1 MKTESHQVVTTDV
14 ETGALRARYGLLL
27 TAMAPLVPQI
37 LGSAF
42 NIWYNATVIEPMFTP
57 ALRQRFFATVVIYNA
72 VIYPIGVYLWLKRI
86 FSFGDLLHRLSL
98 VGSAR
103 RADSRTLSGQCGVP
117 TSEAVTQ
124 ARRRLI
130 HLPWFAAAICGVAWF
145 LCIPVFIGALL
156 QVQNPLDPRLLW
168 HLPISFCVSGFIAV
182 THSFFLVELASQWG
196 LFPIFFRDERADR
209 TPNIFTLSMRGRGIV
224 WAVSASICPIAS
236 LLLLVLAPRSPA
248 TNAAWLAVF
257 VGVIGIAFGIV
268 TALMMSRLVAKPID
282 QLRSAAD
289 AVSRGNLGVDLSRAG
304 ARRADEFGRL
314 LCEFDQMVR
323 ELRDKEKLRQTFGL
337 HVGRRAAER
346 ILARDPGLSG
356 VEEEITVMFVDM
368 RSWTARASAS
378 PPAEIVEIMN
388 DFFRVS
394 VRAVEEEHRGMVN
407 KYLGDGFM
415 AIFGAGDSGSN
426 HACDAVSAGCEILRA
441 VKGLNDELAA
451 KKRAPIQIGIGIH
464 SGPAIVG
471 SVGSP
476 QRLEFTAIGN
486 TVNVASRIQG
496 LTKTVGRPLL
506 ITAAVRDR
514 AGDSFVFE
522 ELPPQEV
529 RGVDGRVMI
538 FAVMLPGAANP
549 KSQSSNSKDRD
560 HGLHGWH

>member
-1 MKTESHQVVTTDV
+1 MTTEV
-14 ETGALRARYGLLL
+14 ERGALRARYGLLL
-27 TAMAPLVPQI
+27 TALAPLVPQI

-42 NIWYNATVIEPMFTP
+42 NIWYNATVVEPMFTP
-57 ALRQRFFATVVIYNA
+57 ALRQRFFATVILYNA
-72 VIYPIGVYLWLKRI
+72 VVYPIGVYLWLKRI
-86 FSFGDLLHRLSL
+86 FSFRHLLRRLSE
-98 VGSAR
+98 VKSAR
-103 RADSRTLSGQCGVP
+103 RGERVPELGVAS
-117 TSEAVTQ
+117 SESLTQ

-145 LCIPVFIGALL
+145 LCIPVFISALL
-156 QVQNPLDPRLLW
+156 RVQNPLDPRLLW

-196 LFPIFFRDERADR
+196 LFPVFFRDQRADR
-209 TPNIFTLSMRGRGIV
+209 TPNIFTLSLRGRGIV

-257 VGVIGIAFGIV
+257 VGVIGIAFGIF

-282 QLRSAAD
+282 QLRTAAD
-289 AVSRGNLGVDLSRAG
+289 AVSRGNLAVDLSRAG

-314 LCEFDQMVR
+314 LSEFDQMVR
-323 ELRDKEKLRQTFGL
+323 ALRDKEKLRQTFGL
-337 HVGRRAAER
+337 HVGRRAAEQ

-368 RSWTARASAS
+368 RSWTARASVS

-394 VRAVEEEHRGMVN
+394 VRVVEEEHRGMVN

-415 AIFGAGDSGSN
+415 AIFGAGETDSK

-441 VKGLNDELAA
+441 VKGLNDELAV
-451 KKRAPIQIGIGIH
+451 KERAPIQIGIGIH

-476 QRLEFTAIGN
+476 QRLEFTAMGN
-486 TVNVASRIQG
+486 TVNIASRIQG
-496 LTKTVGRPLL
+496 LTKMVGRPLL
-506 ITAAVRDR
+506 VTAAVRER
-514 AGDSFVFE
+514 AGNSFDFE
-522 ELPPQEV
+522 ELSAQEV
-529 RGVDGRVMI
+529 RGIEGRVMI
-538 FAVMLPGAANP
+538 FAV
-549 KSQSSNSKDRD
+549 RV
-560 HGLHGWH
+560 

>member
-1 MKTESHQVVTTDV
+1 MKIGQMRLPGTSACAH
-14 ETGALRARYGLLL
+14 YGLLL
-27 TAMAPLVPQI
+27 TALAPVVPQI

-42 NIWYNATVIEPMFTP
+42 NIWYNKTIVEPLLTP
-57 ALRQRFFATVVIYNA
+57 VLKQRFDRTWVLYTIAAFL
-72 VIYPIGVYLWLKRI
+72 IGLLLWLRRI
-86 FSFGDLLHRLSL
+86 LSFRDLFHRLSQA
-98 VGSAR
+98 GSAR
-103 RADSRTLSGQCGVP
+103 CADEAPRLRDGVP
-117 TSEAVTQ
+117 TGESLTQ

-130 HLPWFAAAICGVAWF
+130 HLPWFAAAICGVGWF
-145 LCIPVFIGALL
+145 LCIPVFLGALL
-156 QVQNPLDPRLLW
+156 QVQSPLDARLLW

-182 THSFFLVELASQWG
+182 TNSFFLVELASHWG
-196 LFPIFFRDERADR
+196 LFPVFFRDARADR
-209 TPNIFTLSMRGRGIV
+209 TPNIFTLSLRGRGLM
-224 WAVSASICPIAS
+224 WAISASICPIAS
-236 LLLLVLAPRSPA
+236 LLLLMFAPPLSGI
-248 TNAAWLAVF
+248 NAQWFALF
-257 VGVIGIAFGIV
+257 VGGVGIVFGIF
-268 TALMMSRLVAKPID
+268 TALMLSWLVAKPID

-289 AVSRGNLGVDLSRAG
+289 AVSRGKFDVVLPVT
-304 ARRADEFGRL
+304 RADEFGRL
-314 LCEFDQMVR
+314 LGEFDHMVR
-323 ELRDKEKLRQTFGL
+323 ELKEKEKLRQTFGL

-356 VEEEITVMFVDM
+356 VEEEITIMFVDM

-415 AIFGAGDSGSN
+415 AIFGAGESGSN
-426 HACDAVSAGCEILRA
+426 HAGDAVSSGCEILRA
-441 VKGLNDELAA
+441 VNQLNEELAA
-451 KKRAPIQIGIGIH
+451 KGRAPIQIGIGIH

-476 QRLEFTAIGN
+476 QRLEFTAMGN

-506 ITAAVRDR
+506 VTAAVRHR

-529 RGVDGRVMI
+529 RGIEERVMI
-538 FAVMLPGAANP
+538 FAVELPRQQIPNP
-549 KSQSSNSKDRD
+549 QTQIPNNESKSKPQN
-560 HGLHGWH
+560 GTEF

>member
-1 MKTESHQVVTTDV
+1 MNISRTNIGSS
-14 ETGALRARYGLLL
+14 ARQQYGLLL
-27 TAMAPLVPQI
+27 TALGPVVPQI

-42 NIWYNATVIEPMFTP
+42 NIWYNATVIEPMLTP
-57 ALRQRFFATVVIYNA
+57 ALRQRFFATVIVYNA
-72 VIYPIGVYLWLKRI
+72 LVYPIGVYLWLKRI
-86 FSFGDLLHRLSL
+86 FSFRDLFHRLQTNP
-98 VGSAR
+98 GG
-103 RADSRTLSGQCGVP
+103 DPDESGLQ
-117 TSEAVTQ
+117 ELTQ

-145 LCIPVFIGALL
+145 LCIPVFIGALI

-182 THSFFLVELASQWG
+182 THTFFLVELASQWG
-196 LFPIFFRDERADR
+196 LFPAFFRDERADR
-209 TPNIFTLSMRGRGIV
+209 TPNIFTLSLRGRGIV

-257 VGVIGIAFGIV
+257 VGVIGIAFGIF

-289 AVSRGNLGVDLSRAG
+289 AVSRGNLAVDLSRAG

-426 HACDAVSAGCEILRA
+426 HAGDAVMSGCEILRA
-441 VKGLNDELAA
+441 VSQLNEELAA
-451 KKRAPIQIGIGIH
+451 KGRAPIQIGIGIH

-471 SVGSP
+471 SVGTP
-476 QRLEFTAIGN
+476 QRLEFTAMGN
-486 TVNVASRIQG
+486 TVNIASRIQG
-496 LTKTVGRPLL
+496 LTKTVSRSLL
-506 ITAAVRDR
+506 VTKAVRDR
-514 AGDSFVFE
+514 AGDSFLFE

-529 RGVDGRVMI
+529 RGIEGRVMI
-538 FAVMLPGAANP
+538 FGVTLPTAAGP
-549 KSQSSNSKDRD
+549 KSQIPNPKTD
-560 HGLHGWH
+560 

>member
-1 MKTESHQVVTTDV
+1 MTTEV
-14 ETGALRARYGLLL
+14 ERGARRARYGLLL
-27 TAMAPLVPQI
+27 TALAPLIPQI

-57 ALRQRFFATVVIYNA
+57 ALRQRFFATVVAYNA
-72 VIYPIGVYLWLKRI
+72 VVYPIGVYLWLKRI
-86 FSFGDLLHRLSL
+86 FSFRDLFHRLSEI
-98 VGSAR
+98 GSAR
-103 RADSRTLSGQCGVP
+103 RADSRTLSGQRGVP
-117 TSEAVTQ
+117 TSESLTQ

-130 HLPWFAAAICGVAWF
+130 HLPWFAAAICGLAWF

-196 LFPIFFRDERADR
+196 LFPTFFRDARADR
-209 TPNIFTLSMRGRGIV
+209 TPNIFTLSLRGRGIA
-224 WAVSASICPIAS
+224 WAISASICPIAS

-257 VGVIGIAFGIV
+257 VGVIGIAFGIF

-282 QLRSAAD
+282 ELRTAAD
-289 AVSRGNLGVDLSRAG
+289 AVSRGNLAVDLSHAG

-356 VEEEITVMFVDM
+356 VEEEISVMFVDM
-368 RSWTARASAS
+368 RSWTARASVS

-415 AIFGAGDSGSN
+415 AIFGAGDSDSD
-426 HACDAVSAGCEILRA
+426 HACDAVSAGCEILSA

-451 KKRAPIQIGIGIH
+451 KERAPIQIGIGIH
-464 SGPAIVG
+464 SGLAIVG

-476 QRLEFTAIGN
+476 QRLEFTAMGN

-506 ITAAVRDR
+506 VTAAVRDR
-514 AGDSFVFE
+514 AGDSFTFE

-529 RGVDGRVMI
+529 RGIEGRVMI
-538 FAVMLPGAANP
+538 FAV
-549 KSQSSNSKDRD
+549 RI
-560 HGLHGWH
+560 

>member
-1 MKTESHQVVTTDV
+1 VTTGV
-14 ETGALRARYGLLL
+14 ERGVLRAHYGLLL
-27 TAMAPLVPQI
+27 TALAPVIPQI

-42 NIWYNATVIEPMFTP
+42 NIWYNKTIIEPLLTP
-57 ALRQRFFATVVIYNA
+57 LLKQRFDRTWVFYTIAA
-72 VIYPIGVYLWLKRI
+72 FLIGLLLWLRRI
-86 FSFGDLLHRLSL
+86 FSFRGWLHRLQDQSAEAL
-98 VGSAR
+98 DHPNGSGLQEL
-103 RADSRTLSGQCGVP
+103 T
-117 TSEAVTQ
+117 E

-130 HLPWFAAAICGVAWF
+130 HLPWFAAAICGVGWF

-168 HLPISFCVSGFIAV
+168 HLPISFCLSGFIAV
-182 THSFFLVELASQWG
+182 THSFFLVELASHWG
-196 LFPIFFRDERADR
+196 LFPIFFRDARADR
-209 TPNIFTLSMRGRGIV
+209 TPNIFTLSLRGRGIM
-224 WAVSASICPIAS
+224 WAISASICPIAS
-236 LLLLVLAPRSPA
+236 LLLLMFAPPSSGI
-248 TNAAWLAVF
+248 NAEWFALF
-257 VGVIGIAFGIV
+257 VGGVGIVFGIF
-268 TALMMSRLVAKPID
+268 TALMLSWLVAKPID

-289 AVSRGNLGVDLSRAG
+289 AVSRGKFDVGLPVT
-304 ARRADEFGRL
+304 RADEFGRL
-314 LCEFDQMVR
+314 LGEFDHMVR
-323 ELRDKEKLRQTFGL
+323 ELKEKEKLRQTFGL

-368 RSWTARASAS
+368 RSWTARASTS

-426 HACDAVSAGCEILRA
+426 HACDAVSAGREILRA

-451 KKRAPIQIGIGIH
+451 KGRAPIQIGIGIH

-506 ITAAVRDR
+506 VTEAVRDR
-514 AGDSFVFE
+514 AGDSFKFE
-522 ELPPQEV
+522 ELSPQEV
-529 RGVDGRVMI
+529 RGIDGRVMI
-538 FAVMLPGAANP
+538 FAVAV
-549 KSQSSNSKDRD
+549 
-560 HGLHGWH
+560 

>member
-1 MKTESHQVVTTDV
+1 MKISRI
-14 ETGALRARYGLLL
+14 GAGTLPRERYGLLL
-27 TAMAPLVPQI
+27 TALAPVIPQI

-42 NIWYNATVIEPMFTP
+42 NIWYNATVIEPMLTP
-57 ALRQRFFATVVIYNA
+57 ALRQRFFATVVVYNA
-72 VIYPIGVYLWLKRI
+72 IVYPIGASLWVRRI
-86 FSFGDLLHRLSL
+86 FSFRDLCYRLQAKAGDQTPPLEEL
-98 VGSAR
+98 
-103 RADSRTLSGQCGVP
+103 
-117 TSEAVTQ
+117 TQ

-130 HLPWFAAAICGVAWF
+130 HLPWFAASISGAAWF
-145 LCIPVFIGALL
+145 LCIPVFVGALL

-168 HLPISFCVSGFIAV
+168 HLLISFCVSGFIAV

-196 LFPIFFRDERADR
+196 LFPAFFHDERADR
-209 TPNIFTLSMRGRGIV
+209 TPNIFTLSLRGRGIV
-224 WAVSASICPIAS
+224 WAISASICPIAS
-236 LLLLVLAPRSPA
+236 LLLLLLAPRSPA

-257 VGVIGIAFGIV
+257 VGVIGIAFGIC
-268 TALMMSRLVAKPID
+268 TALMMSRLVATPID
-282 QLRSAAD
+282 QLRAAAD
-289 AVSRGNLGVDLSRAG
+289 AVSHGNLAVDLSRAG

-337 HVGRRAAER
+337 HVGKRAAER

-356 VEEEITVMFVDM
+356 VEEEISVMFVDM

-415 AIFGAGDSGSN
+415 AIFGAGDSSSN
-426 HACDAVSAGCEILRA
+426 HACDAVSAGCGILRA
-441 VKGLNDELAA
+441 VEGLNEELANQ
-451 KKRAPIQIGIGIH
+451 KRAPIKIGIGIH

-476 QRLEFTAIGN
+476 ERLEFTAIGS
-486 TVNVASRIQG
+486 TVNIASRIQG
-496 LTKTVGRPLL
+496 LTKTVDQPLL
-506 ITAAVRDR
+506 VTEAVRER
-514 AGDSFVFE
+514 SSDSFVFE

-529 RGVDGRVMI
+529 RGIEGRAVI
-538 FAVMLPGAANP
+538 FAVMV
-549 KSQSSNSKDRD
+549 
-560 HGLHGWH
+560 

>member
-1 MKTESHQVVTTDV
+1 MTTAV
-14 ETGALRARYGLLL
+14 ERGVFRARHGLVL
-27 TAMAPLVPQI
+27 TALAPVIPQI

-42 NIWYNATVIEPMFTP
+42 NIWYNATVIEPMLTP
-57 ALRQRFFATVVIYNA
+57 ALRQRFFATVVAYNA
-72 VIYPIGVYLWLKRI
+72 VVYPIGVYLWLKRI
-86 FSFGDLLHRLSL
+86 FSFRDLFHQLQTDS
-98 VGSAR
+98 VGS
-103 RADSRTLSGQCGVP
+103 
-117 TSEAVTQ
+117 TSSLQELTR

-130 HLPWFAAAICGVAWF
+130 HLPWFAAVICGLAWF
-145 LCIPVFIGALL
+145 LCIPVFTGALL
-156 QVQNPLDPRLLW
+156 QIQNPLDPRLLW
-168 HLPISFCVSGFIAV
+168 HLPISFCLSGFIAV

-196 LFPIFFRDERADR
+196 LFPVFFRDERADR
-209 TPNIFTLSMRGRGIV
+209 TPNIFTLSLRGRGIV
-224 WAVSASICPIAS
+224 WAISASICPIAS

-257 VGVIGIAFGIV
+257 VGVVGIAFGIF
-268 TALMMSRLVAKPID
+268 TALMMSRLVANPID
-282 QLRSAAD
+282 QLRAAAD
-289 AVSRGNLGVDLSRAG
+289 AVSRGNLTVDLGRAG
-304 ARRADEFGRL
+304 AQRADEFGRL
-314 LCEFDQMVR
+314 LSEFDQMVR

-368 RSWTARASAS
+368 RSWTARASSS

-426 HACDAVSAGCEILRA
+426 HARDAVSAGCEILRA
-441 VKGLNDELAA
+441 VEGLNDELGA
-451 KKRAPIQIGIGIH
+451 KNRAPIQIGIGIH

-496 LTKTVGRPLL
+496 LTKTLGRPLL
-506 ITAAVRDR
+506 VTAAVRDR
-514 AGDSFVFE
+514 AGDAFAFE
-522 ELPPQEV
+522 EMPPQEV
-529 RGVDGRVMI
+529 RGIEGRMMI
-538 FAVMLPGAANP
+538 FAITLPGAENSKFQQSNP
-549 KSQSSNSKDRD
+549 K
-560 HGLHGWH
+560 